1 MTNPGELWL
10 MLVGVAVLGGIGA
23 VLRFWVNAW
32 SGYLPWGTL
41 AANTVASFV
50 VGVNL
55 PLPGNVIST
64 WLVVG
69 LAGGLSTFST
79 FVAQTGWWLWK
90 RGRVPALLNV
100 LTNLGLP
107 ILAVLAGSSVSLT
120 LLN

>member
-1 MTNPGELWL
+1 MTSLPETL
-10 MLVGVAVLGGIGA
+10 MLLCGVAVFGGIGA
-23 VLRFWVNAW
+23 VLRFWLGGW
-32 SGYLPWGTL
+32 SGYLPWGIL
-41 AANTVASFV
+41 AGNTVASFV
-50 VGVNL
+50 VGLNL
-55 PLPGNVIST
+55 PVPGNAVST

-107 ILAVLAGSSVSLT
+107 ILAVLAGASVSLT